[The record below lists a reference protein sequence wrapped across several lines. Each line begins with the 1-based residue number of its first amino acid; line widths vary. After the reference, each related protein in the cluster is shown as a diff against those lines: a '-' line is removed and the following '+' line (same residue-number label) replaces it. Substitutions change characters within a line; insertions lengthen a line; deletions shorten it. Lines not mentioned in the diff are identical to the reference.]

1 MYPIQTYVNFQS
13 MIFLKKFVSATFNHY
28 LHGHAKL
35 REQKN
40 LQQRFA
46 NYPTQIDPL
55 GLNGNFLKSLL
66 KLFWPMYLPSLDGKK
81 TGKKLLEGI
90 KEPLVLLI
98 YTTFR
103 YRKDLY
109 IHILC
114 KNIWKA
120 FPGLQYA
127 CNLRTKYTFPE
138 LIFSKHMLQNETILK
153 KSTSDER
160 EWGDILEV
168 LVNNIKENININ

>member
-1 MYPIQTYVNFQS
+1 MYPIQTDVDFQS
-13 MIFLKKFVSATFNHY
+13 MIFLGKFVSTTFDHY

-35 REQKN
+35 WKQKN

-66 KLFWPMYLPSLDGKK
+66 KLFWPMNLPSLDGKK

-103 YRKDLY
+103 HRKGLH
-109 IHILC
+109 IHILP
-114 KNIWKA
+114 K
-120 FPGLQYA
+120 
-127 CNLRTKYTFPE
+127 
-138 LIFSKHMLQNETILK
+138 
-153 KSTSDER
+153 D
-160 EWGDILEV
+160 V
-168 LVNNIKENININ
+168 